1 MAMNEATLI
10 QRLQSLAPFGDA
22 SHARRAFDATLSALR
37 SGLNDDESDWLSV
50 DLGEALAAPLQR
62 QSHVG
67 ELSRDQFYR
76 QMARHTGLRRSLAIE
91 QAQVVCRALAELLP
105 APGLQRLKKHLP
117 RLAELFSVPAPPEH
131 VAAPHHEPAEAL
143 DHTLAGGKPGSER
156 PLSEAGGPSD
166 QAFSGATEGPAHT
179 HSVAQGLPEER
190 GGEPISTARRASK

>member
-10 QRLQSLAPFGDA
+10 QRLQSLAPFGDP
-22 SHARRAFDATLSALR
+22 SQARRAFDATLSALR

-76 QMARHTGLRRSLAIE
+76 QMARYTGLRRSLAIE

-105 APGLQRLKKHLP
+105 AAGLQRLKKHLP
-117 RLAELFSVPAPPEH
+117 RLAELFSVPEPPEP
-131 VAAPHHEPAEAL
+131 VAAPRHERAAAP
-143 DHTLAGGKPGSER
+143 DHTLAGGKPGSAR

-166 QAFSGATEGPAHT
+166 QAFSEANGRAAHT
-179 HSVAQGLPEER
+179 HSVARSLDPH
-190 GGEPISTARRASK
+190 ADRRLSSRTSKS

>member
-1 MAMNEATLI
+1 MAMNEAVLI
-10 QRLQSLAPFGDA
+10 QRLQSLAPFGDPGQ
-22 SHARRAFDATLSALR
+22 ARRAFDATLSALR

-105 APGLQRLKKHLP
+105 AAGLQRLKKHLP
-117 RLAELFSVPAPPEH
+117 RLAELFSVPEPPEP
-131 VAAPHHEPAEAL
+131 VAPRHEPATAL

-166 QAFSGATEGPAHT
+166 QAFSEAAEGTAPA
-179 HSVAQGLPEER
+179 HSVAQGLPDARE
-190 GGEPISTARRASK
+190 GKPLSTARRTSKS